1 MTPEEFHHINKIIDK
16 TSLFEMRVRSLRWML
31 ECYLKGTIRR
41 NTILSLIQISS
52 LEELLNYMEE
62 EERYEDCATIR
73 DIINI
78 IYKENKKPNMST
90 KRQKEIIEL
99 LSSTIEKEREKINGN
114 QDTIERLEKKL
125 QEVKDWR
132 PQHEQ

>member
-1 MTPEEFHHINKIIDK
+1 MTPEEFHNLNRIVDK
-16 TSLFEMRVRSLRWML
+16 RTLFEMRVKSLKWML

-41 NTILSLIQISS
+41 NTILSLIKISS
-52 LEELLNYMEE
+52 LEELLSYMED

-73 DIINI
+73 DVINI
-78 IYKENKKPNMST
+78 IYKENQKPNMSI

-99 LSSTIEKEREKINGN
+99 LSSTIEKEKEKTSGN

-125 QEVKDWR
+125 QEVKEWR
-132 PQHEQ
+132 PKNG